1 MLLQIIFQEA
11 PKWRPVLCDDMLTKV
26 SEPGQYLQIQI
37 RVHSVFWGGDRGE
50 VASARSGFIARIKKP
65 LEDLDKDYDGISVG
79 CLESVTLMVV
89 RMNYVTII

>member
-1 MLLQIIFQEA
+1 M
-11 PKWRPVLCDDMLTKV
+11 
-26 SEPGQYLQIQI
+26 
-37 RVHSVFWGGDRGE
+37 
-50 VASARSGFIARIKKP
+50 ASARSGFIARIKKP